1 MNNAPVTLLNIDK
14 TDNKI
19 SLVDYLSLTREEGEI
34 FGLLGSI
41 GAGKSSTIQMVTTLS
56 QPN

>member
-34 FGLLGSI
+34 FGLLGSN
-41 GAGKSSTIQMVTTLS
+41 GAGKSSTIRMLTTLS